1 MNRKSILKRITVGL
15 LFLGIGLFLFPFFSS
30 LSPENN
36 ARSSASLPKIDV
48 SKMKVGEILFH
59 PYQEDEYNDF
69 NLSILLYKQVSGNFI
84 AFSIPTKNGNQVGMP
99 DLKWWKPFY
108 LCKNFG
114 TEESN
119 NGLVFKCLDQ
129 DLPSEWWAKKWQWD
143 INGKSLDNDID
154 NMDLIRGM
162 VKDGYFFLYKSS

>member
-15 LFLGIGLFLFPFFSS
+15 LFLGVGLSLFPFFSS

-59 PYQEDEYNDF
+59 PYQEGKYNGF
-69 NLSILLYKQVSGNFI
+69 SFSILLYKKASGKLI

-108 LCKNFG
+108 PCKNFG
-114 TEESN
+114 TEESSE
-119 NGLVFKCLDQ
+119 GVIFKCLDK
-129 DLPSEWWAKKWQWD
+129 DLPSEWWGKKWRWNTD
-143 INGKSLDNDID
+143 GKSLDTDID
-154 NMDLIRGM
+154 SMDTIRGM